1 MFWYR
6 TSFELCCVENQA
18 GLNLRNCLDKYFYF
32 LLDFENYY
40 SIFLSKGTFQSRK
53 DIMDAVI
60 EFNIYNTIKSKVKRN
75 EKIEELFKD
84 LVKRVNEWN
93 YWKKMLLIQFLKVSI
108 DEEQY
113 INAQKDKIILLSEL
127 LNNLETLF
135 DKGIQS

>member
-1 MFWYR
+1 MFWYQ

-75 EKIEELFKD
+75 KKIEELFKD

-108 DEEQY
+108 GEEQY

>member
-53 DIMDAVI
+53 DIMDTVI

-75 EKIEELFKD
+75 KKIEELFKD